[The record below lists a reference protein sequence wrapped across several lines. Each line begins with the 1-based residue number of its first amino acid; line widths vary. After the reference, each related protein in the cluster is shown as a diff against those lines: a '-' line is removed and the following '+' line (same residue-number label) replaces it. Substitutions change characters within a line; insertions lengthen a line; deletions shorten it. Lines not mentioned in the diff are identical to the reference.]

1 MRAPVF
7 GSTLRVTV
15 PFPAPGPPLVIT
27 IHVAPDVAD
36 HVQLAPAVTSTL
48 DAPPPDA
55 TDVPGADSAY
65 SHDAG
70 AGCDTVTVL
79 PAIVTVPIRSAL
91 PVFAATVSETLPVPV
106 PDAPLAIVIQLALEA
121 ADQSHVSVAVTA
133 TDTEPPSEATAAVAG
148 ETVGLQVVVRPGV
161 LRQNRQVVFTRAR
174 RGDEV
179 GGGAQDDL
187 IDDDAVLACLE
198 AKPVDAGRGEID
210 GLAGHAPA
218 VIRPPPLV
226 RSAVRSALPE

>member
-1 MRAPVF
+1 MPVRAAPVF

-15 PFPAPGPPLVIT
+15 PLPAPGPALVIA
-27 IHVAPDVAD
+27 IHVDPVVAD
-36 HVQLAPAVTSTL
+36 HAQLAPAMTSTL

-55 TDVPGADSAY
+55 TDVPDADRAY
-65 SHDAG
+65 SHVAG

-106 PDAPLAIVIQLALEA
+106 PEAPLAIVIQLALEA

-148 ETVGLQVVVRPGV
+148 ETVGLQVVVAVPGSS
-161 LRQNRQVVFTRAR
+161 
-174 RGDEV
+174 
-179 GGGAQDDL
+179 
-187 IDDDAVLACLE
+187 
-198 AKPVDAGRGEID
+198 GRI
-210 GLAGHAPA
+210 
-218 VIRPPPLV
+218 V
-226 RSAVRSALPE
+226 RSFSRGPGAATK